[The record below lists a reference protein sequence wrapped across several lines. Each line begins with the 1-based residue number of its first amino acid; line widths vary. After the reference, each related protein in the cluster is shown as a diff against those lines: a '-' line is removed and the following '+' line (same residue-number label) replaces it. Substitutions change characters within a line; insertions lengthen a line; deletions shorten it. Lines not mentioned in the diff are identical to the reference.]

1 VSTLFALL
9 RAGRPP
15 RARVALS
22 VGLGALSVLSGVGLI
37 AFAGYLISRSAERPP
52 VLSLTVVIVA
62 VRFFGLARPLAR
74 YFERLT
80 SHDLAFRLLA
90 RMRVA
95 FYGRLEPL
103 VPARLEGYRRGDLLA
118 RMVGDV
124 DALQNLFLRGLTPP
138 LVALVAGAVSV
149 AVCAAYLPVAGLVL
163 ATGLLAGGVGVPVLA
178 ALGGRR
184 SGARQAGARAELTVE
199 LLELLRGAP
208 ELVVLG
214 AEGAALQRVA
224 ALDAEL
230 TRLARN
236 EALLAGLVEGLAAAI
251 VGLTVA
257 GVLAVCVAATAAGAL
272 DRVLVATLALLALA
286 SFEGVAPLPAAA
298 LRLRTTLE
306 SGARLLALAD
316 REPAVTDPPRPAA
329 LPAGAGIALDDVA
342 FSYAGEESWDL
353 SGLDLELPLG
363 RRVALVGR
371 SGAGKST
378 VAALMARFLDPTSGR
393 LALDGVDLRSLRQRD
408 VRTRITLDSQDAYL
422 FSTTIGENVRLAR
435 PGADDDEIAHALERA
450 RAWEWVRSLP
460 EGLDTPVGEE
470 GASVSGGERRRIAL
484 ARTFLAGAPVIVLD
498 EPTGHLDP
506 ETAEALIADALRAA
520 EERSVLLITH
530 RPEGLDLVDAIVTL
544 RHGRIVDVS
553 VPPRRSS
560 ADQAAPSGQTATAA
574 RRPE

>member
-1 VSTLFALL
+1 MSTLLALL

-22 VGLGALSVLSGVGLI
+22 VCLGAASVLSGVGLI
-37 AFAGYLISRSAERPP
+37 ACAGYLISRSAERPP

-62 VRFFGLARPLAR
+62 VRFFGLTRPISR

-80 SHDLAFRLLA
+80 SHDLAFRLLS

-95 FYGRLEPL
+95 FYSRLEPL

-138 LVALVAGAVSV
+138 LVALLSGAVSV
-149 AVCAAYLPVAGLVL
+149 AVCAAFLPAAGLVL
-163 ATGLLAGGVGVPVLA
+163 AAGLLAGGVVTPILA

-214 AEGAALQRVA
+214 AEHAALERVA

-230 TRLARN
+230 TRLARG
-236 EALLAGLVEGLAAAI
+236 EALVAGLVEGLAAAI

-257 GVLAVCVAATAAGAL
+257 GVLAVCVAATAAGTL

-298 LRLRTTLE
+298 LRLRTTLD
-306 SGARLLALAD
+306 SGRRLLALAG
-316 REPAVTDPPRPAA
+316 REPAVTDPATPVAA
-329 LPAGAGIALDDVA
+329 PAGSEVALERVGFAYD
-342 FSYAGEESWDL
+342 EQESWDL
-353 SGLDLELPLG
+353 SGLDLELPRG
-363 RRVALVGR
+363 RRIALVGR

-378 VAALMARFLDPTSGR
+378 IAALLARFLDPTTGHVT
-393 LALDGVDLRSLRQRD
+393 LDGTDLRDLRQRD
-408 VRTRITLDSQDAYL
+408 VRAAVTLDAQDAYL
-422 FSTTIGENVRLAR
+422 FSSTIRENVRLAR
-435 PGADDDEIAHALERA
+435 PAAGDEDIEQALTSA
-450 RAWEWVRSLP
+450 KAWEWVRSLP

-470 GASVSGGERRRIAL
+470 GAAVSGGERRRIAL

-498 EPTGHLDP
+498 EPTGHLDS
-506 ETAEALIADALRAA
+506 ETAEALIADALGAA
-520 EERSVLLITH
+520 ETRSVVLITH
-530 RPEGLDLVDAIVTL
+530 RPEGLDLVDQIVTL
-544 RHGRIVDVS
+544 RHGRVVNVDA
-553 VPPRRSS
+553 PPS
-560 ADQAAPSGQTATAA
+560 PTATAA
-574 RRPE
+574 LRPR